1 MIRFLIKGLLRD
13 RHRSLFPILVV
24 GMGVFLTT
32 VLHGFIM
39 GMLGDAFV
47 KMAVFETGHVKIMS
61 RAYAKIANQI
71 PNDIAIAGVSE
82 LMNRLKKD
90 YPGLEWA
97 PRIKFGGLMDIPDE
111 NGETRSQAPVMGI
124 ALDLFNTDS
133 GERERLD
140 LESSM
145 TSGRLPRSPGEI
157 VISETFAEDLGVSI
171 GEMAT
176 LISVTANGSMAI
188 ENFTI
193 IGTIRFG
200 VGMMDR
206 RLMLADIS
214 DMQYALDMEDGVGE
228 ILGFLPNVVW
238 DRSAAEQVTEDF
250 NGRIQDSSDEYAP
263 EMITLRDQQGMG
275 EMMDF
280 VEIEMFVFAFFFLFV
295 MSIVLWNSG
304 LMSGLRRYGE
314 MGVRLAMGEGKGQV
328 YRSLIY
334 ESISIGIC
342 ASIIGIAVGMGLC
355 YYLQEVGLRIV
366 DFMPGGGAQLDFAI
380 SDIVRAKITPAGFF
394 IGFIPGLFSTVLG
407 TMISGRGIFKRQTST
422 LFKELET

>member
-24 GMGVFLTT
+24 SGGVLLVTL
-32 VLHGFIM
+32 LHGFVM

-47 KMAVFETGHVKIMS
+47 KMAVFDTGHVKIMS
-61 RAYAKIANQI
+61 RAYAEIANQM
-71 PNDIAIAGVSE
+71 PNDLALSDLGES
-82 LMNRLKKD
+82 MNGLKKE
-90 YPGLEWA
+90 YPEINWA
-97 PRIKFGGLMDIPDE
+97 PRIKFGGLLDIPDA

-145 TSGRLPRSPGEI
+145 TAGRLPRSPGEI
-157 VISETFAEDLGVSI
+157 VISETFAEDLGVAI

-188 ENFTI
+188 ENLTLV
-193 IGTIRFG
+193 GTIRFG
-200 VGMMDR
+200 VSMMDR

-214 DMQYALDMEDGVGE
+214 DIQYALDMEDGVGE

-238 DRSAAEQVTEDF
+238 DRTTAERVTEDF
-250 NGRIQDSSDEYAP
+250 NRPFHNTGDEYAP

-275 EMMDF
+275 ELMDF
-280 VEIEMFVFAFFFLFV
+280 VKIEMFVFAFFFLFV

-314 MGVRLAMGEGKGQV
+314 MGVRLAMGEARGHV

-334 ESISIGIC
+334 ESISIGIG
-342 ASIIGIAVGMGLC
+342 ASIIGIAVGMGIC
-355 YYLQEVGLRIV
+355 YYLQEVGIRIIE
-366 DFMPGGGAQLDFAI
+366 FMPGGGAQLNITI
-380 SDIVRAKITPAGFF
+380 SDVVRAKVTPAGFF
-394 IGFIPGLFSTVLG
+394 IGFIPGLFATVLG

-422 LFKELET
+422 LFKELEI

>member
-24 GMGVFLTT
+24 AMGVLLTT
-32 VLHGFIM
+32 LLHGFVM

-47 KMAVFETGHVKIMS
+47 KMAVFDTGHVKIMS
-61 RAYAKIANQI
+61 RAYAEIANQM
-71 PNDIAIAGVSE
+71 PNDLAISGASE
-82 LMNRLKKD
+82 LMNRLKEE
-90 YPGLEWA
+90 YPGVNWA
-97 PRIKFGGLMDIPDE
+97 SRIKFGGLLDIPDE
-111 NGETRSQAPVMGI
+111 HGETRSQAPVMGI

-145 TSGRLPRSPGEI
+145 TRGRLPRSPGEI
-157 VISETFAEDLGVSI
+157 VISETFAEDLGVTI

-188 ENFTI
+188 ENLTLV
-193 IGTIRFG
+193 GTIRFG
-200 VGMMDR
+200 VSMMDR

-214 DMQYALDMEDGVGE
+214 DIQHTLDMEDGVGE

-238 DRSAAEQVTEDF
+238 DRTTAERVTEDF
-250 NGRIQDSSDEYAP
+250 NRPFHNTGDEYAP

-275 EMMDF
+275 ELMDF

-314 MGVRLAMGEGKGQV
+314 MGVRLAMGEAKGHV

-334 ESISIGIC
+334 ESISIGIG
-342 ASIIGIAVGMGLC
+342 ASIIGIAVGMGIC
-355 YYLQEVGLRIV
+355 YYLQEVGIRIIE
-366 DFMPGGGAQLDFAI
+366 FMPGGGAQLNITI
-380 SDIVRAKITPAGFF
+380 SDVVRAKVTPAGFF

>member
-24 GMGVFLTT
+24 AMGVLLTT
-32 VLHGFIM
+32 LLHGFVM

-47 KMAVFETGHVKIMS
+47 KMAVFDTGHVKIMS
-61 RAYAKIANQI
+61 RAYAEIANQM
-71 PNDIAIAGVSE
+71 PNDLAISGVSE
-82 LMNRLKKD
+82 LMNRLKKE
-90 YPGLEWA
+90 YPGVNWA
-97 PRIKFGGLMDIPDE
+97 PRIKFGGLLDIPDE
-111 NGETRSQAPVMGI
+111 QGETRSQAPVMGI

-145 TSGRLPRSPGEI
+145 TRGRLPRSQGEI
-157 VISETFAEDLGVSI
+157 VISEPFADDLGVTI

-188 ENFTI
+188 ENLTLV
-193 IGTIRFG
+193 GTIRFG
-200 VGMMDR
+200 VSMMDR

-214 DMQYALDMEDGVGE
+214 DIQYALDMEDGVGE

-238 DRSAAEQVTEDF
+238 DRTTAERVTEDF
-250 NGRIQDSSDEYAP
+250 NRPFHNTGDEYAP

-275 EMMDF
+275 ELMDF
-280 VEIEMFVFAFFFLFV
+280 VKIEMFVFAFFFLFV

-314 MGVRLAMGEGKGQV
+314 MGVRLAMGEARGHV

-334 ESISIGIC
+334 ESISIGIG
-342 ASIIGIAVGMGLC
+342 ASIIGIAVGMGIC
-355 YYLQEVGLRIV
+355 YYLQEVGIRIIE
-366 DFMPGGGAQLDFAI
+366 FMPGGGAQLNITI
-380 SDIVRAKITPAGFF
+380 SDVVRAKVTPAGFF
-394 IGFIPGLFSTVLG
+394 IGFIPGLFATVLG

-422 LFKELET
+422 LFKELEI